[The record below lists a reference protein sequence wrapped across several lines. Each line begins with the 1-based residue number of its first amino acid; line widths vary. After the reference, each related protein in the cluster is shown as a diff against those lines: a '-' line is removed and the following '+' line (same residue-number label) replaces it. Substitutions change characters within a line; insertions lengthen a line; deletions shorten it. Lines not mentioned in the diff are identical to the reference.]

1 MLPFE
6 NCSHWEK
13 CSLTTIKSIKS
24 AVCAGE
30 NRKLGS
36 ERGKVDPQAETTVH
50 PHGAGTEL
58 HRGGVQI
65 RGT

>member
-1 MLPFE
+1 MLPLE
-6 NCSHWEK
+6 ICSHWEK
-13 CSLTTIKSIKS
+13 CSLTTIKS

-36 ERGKVDPQAETTVH
+36 ERVKVDPQAETTVH

-58 HRGGVQI
+58 HIGGVQI